1 MKWKI
6 YEFPILE
13 PRNKEINA
21 NKIIAFKMQ
30 LSTFESAYLFCTN
43 RPFAQRKPVNPH
55 IETEHYLKS
64 LSSTE
69 YFGSEGFSEFV
80 SRIFLKSTTF

>member
-13 PRNKEINA
+13 PRNEEINA

-43 RPFAQRKPVNPH
+43 RPFAHRNQSIRTLKPN
-55 IETEHYLKS
+55 
-64 LSSTE
+64 
-69 YFGSEGFSEFV
+69 
-80 SRIFLKSTTF
+80 TT